1 MSSEI
6 FGKFKNCPKVLK
18 TTFQHFSIFLNLRKS
33 SEVFGK
39 NRKMS
44 ENSQNDLPTIFE
56 DFRKLWKSSEVLGN
70 ARKTSETL
78 GKFSNLFGRLRKFL
92 QHSNI

>member
-1 MSSEI
+1 
-6 FGKFKNCPKVLK
+6 
-18 TTFQHFSIFLNLRKS
+18 
-33 SEVFGK
+33 
-39 NRKMS
+39 MS

-78 GKFSNLFGRLRKFL
+78 GKFSNLFGGLGKFL